1 VPKKGHVPERTCIV
15 CKRKMPK
22 KDLLRFCIKEN
33 KIVLDKLQ
41 KEGGRGVYFCW
52 DCLSKIKNLK
62 VKRKLFHSLKIKN
75 NEVEIDY
82 EKQ

>member
-1 VPKKGHVPERTCIV
+1 
-15 CKRKMPK
+15 MPK

-62 VKRKLFHSLKIKN
+62 VKRKLFHSLRIKN